1 MKNASMIN
9 SNRGHYYRFYTSI
22 LVWFYIINGI
32 HGQQQMEEIG
42 IQDIP
47 NFITSNETYHV
58 ISGTDLEI
66 VCQVTQSNVD
76 IIISY
81 ESFDSQHS
89 QHQKGK
95 YKILSVGHL
104 KIDRKRS
111 FKVIPLSDGVKIKMP
126 KITEDDSGYYKC
138 SLALPQQES
147 QKVIFTIEVISQNS
161 SSSTTADYYSN
172 SSGNISTQNYLQFY
186 LVILLIVYVLWQN
199 LRIE

>member
-1 MKNASMIN
+1 MKNASIIN
-9 SNRGHYYRFYTSI
+9 SNRGHYYRLYTSI

-32 HGQQQMEEIG
+32 HGQQQLEEIG

-126 KITEDDSGYYKC
+126 KIREDESGYYMC
-138 SLALPQQES
+138 SLAMPQQES
-147 QKVIFTIEVISQNS
+147 QKVIFTIEVMSKNS
-161 SSSTTADYYSN
+161 SRSTANYYSN
-172 SSGNISTQNYLQFY
+172 SSSENIACQNHLQFY
-186 LVILLIVYVLWQN
+186 FVILMALYYA
-199 LRIE
+199 E

>member
-9 SNRGHYYRFYTSI
+9 SNHGHYYRFYTSI
-22 LVWFYIINGI
+22 LVWFYIVNGI
-32 HGQQQMEEIG
+32 HGQQQLEEIG

-58 ISGTDLEI
+58 ISGADLEI

-126 KITEDDSGYYKC
+126 KIREDESGYYMC
-138 SLALPQQES
+138 SLAMPQQES
-147 QKVIFTIEVISQNS
+147 QKVIFTIEVMSKNS
-161 SSSTTADYYSN
+161 SRSTANYYSN
-172 SSGNISTQNYLQFY
+172 SSSENIACQNYFQFY
-186 LVILLIVYVLWQN
+186 FVILMALYYA
-199 LRIE
+199 E

>member
-1 MKNASMIN
+1 MKNASIIN
-9 SNRGHYYRFYTSI
+9 SNRGHYYRLYTSI

-32 HGQQQMEEIG
+32 HGQQQLEEIG

-126 KITEDDSGYYKC
+126 KIREDESGYYMC
-138 SLALPQQES
+138 SLAMPQQES
-147 QKVIFTIEVISQNS
+147 QKVIFTIEVMSKNS
-161 SSSTTADYYSN
+161 SRSTANYYSN
-172 SSGNISTQNYLQFY
+172 SSSENIACQNYFQFY
-186 LVILLIVYVLWQN
+186 FVILMALYYA
-199 LRIE
+199 E

>member
-1 MKNASMIN
+1 MKNASIIN
-9 SNRGHYYRFYTSI
+9 SNRGHYYRLYTSI

-32 HGQQQMEEIG
+32 HGQQQLEEIG

-58 ISGTDLEI
+58 ISGADLEI

-126 KITEDDSGYYKC
+126 KIREDESGYYMC
-138 SLALPQQES
+138 SLAMPQQES
-147 QKVIFTIEVISQNS
+147 QKVIFTIEVMSKNS
-161 SSSTTADYYSN
+161 SRSTANYYSN
-172 SSGNISTQNYLQFY
+172 SSSENIACQNYLQFY
-186 LVILLIVYVLWQN
+186 FVILMALYYA
-199 LRIE
+199 E

>member
-1 MKNASMIN
+1 MVFNLIS
-9 SNRGHYYRFYTSI
+9 SNRGYYYRFYSTI

-32 HGQQQMEEIG
+32 HGQQLEEIG

-89 QHQKGK
+89 GLKTLNNSAI
-95 YKILSVGHL
+95 KI
-104 KIDRKRS
+104 IA
-111 FKVIPLSDGVKIKMP
+111 I
-126 KITEDDSGYYKC
+126 
-138 SLALPQQES
+138 LPQN
-147 QKVIFTIEVISQNS
+147 F
-161 SSSTTADYYSN
+161 
-172 SSGNISTQNYLQFY
+172 
-186 LVILLIVYVLWQN
+186 
-199 LRIE
+199 

>member
-1 MKNASMIN
+1 MKNAIIIN
-9 SNRGHYYRFYTSI
+9 SRGCYYRFYSTI

-32 HGQQQMEEIG
+32 YGQQLEEIG

-58 ISGTDLEI
+58 ISGADLEI

-126 KITEDDSGYYKC
+126 KIREDESGYYMC
-138 SLALPQQES
+138 SLAMPQQES
-147 QKVIFTIEVISQNS
+147 QKVIFTIEVMSKNS
-161 SSSTTADYYSN
+161 SRSTANYYSN
-172 SSGNISTQNYLQFY
+172 SSSENIACQNYLQFY
-186 LVILLIVYVLWQN
+186 FVILMALYYA
-199 LRIE
+199 E

>member
-32 HGQQQMEEIG
+32 YGQQLEEIG

-126 KITEDDSGYYKC
+126 KIREDESGYYMC
-138 SLALPQQES
+138 SLAMPQQES
-147 QKVIFTIEVISQNS
+147 QKVIFTIEVMSKNS
-161 SSSTTADYYSN
+161 SRSTANYYSN
-172 SSGNISTQNYLQFY
+172 SSSENIACQNYLQFY
-186 LVILLIVYVLWQN
+186 FVILMALYYA
-199 LRIE
+199 E

>member
-1 MKNASMIN
+1 MKNASIIN
-9 SNRGHYYRFYTSI
+9 SNRGHYYRLYTSI

-32 HGQQQMEEIG
+32 HGQQQLEEIG

-58 ISGTDLEI
+58 ISGADLEI

-126 KITEDDSGYYKC
+126 KIREDESGYYMC
-138 SLALPQQES
+138 SLAMPQQES
-147 QKVIFTIEVISQNS
+147 QKVIFTIEVMSKNS
-161 SSSTTADYYSN
+161 SRSTANYYSN
-172 SSGNISTQNYLQFY
+172 SSSENIACQNYFQFY
-186 LVILLIVYVLWQN
+186 FVILMALYYA
-199 LRIE
+199 E

>member
-1 MKNASMIN
+1 MKNASIIN
-9 SNRGHYYRFYTSI
+9 SNRGHYYRLYTSI

-32 HGQQQMEEIG
+32 HGQQQLEEIG

-89 QHQKGK
+89 QQKGK

-126 KITEDDSGYYKC
+126 KIREDESGYYMC
-138 SLALPQQES
+138 SLAMPQQES
-147 QKVIFTIEVISQNS
+147 QKVIFTIEVMSKNS
-161 SSSTTADYYSN
+161 SRSTANYYSN
-172 SSGNISTQNYLQFY
+172 SSSENIACQNYFQFY
-186 LVILLIVYVLWQN
+186 FVILMALYYA
-199 LRIE
+199 E

>member
-1 MKNASMIN
+1 MKNASIIN
-9 SNRGHYYRFYTSI
+9 SNRGHYYRLYTSI

-32 HGQQQMEEIG
+32 HGQQQLEEIG

-126 KITEDDSGYYKC
+126 KIREDESGYYMC
-138 SLALPQQES
+138 SLAMPQQES
-147 QKVIFTIEVISQNS
+147 QKVIFTIEVMSKNS
-161 SSSTTADYYSN
+161 SRSTANYYSN
-172 SSGNISTQNYLQFY
+172 SSSENIACQNYLQFY
-186 LVILLIVYVLWQN
+186 FVILMALYYA
-199 LRIE
+199 E

>member
-1 MKNASMIN
+1 MKNASIIN
-9 SNRGHYYRFYTSI
+9 SNRGHYYRLYTSI

-126 KITEDDSGYYKC
+126 KIREDESGYYMC
-138 SLALPQQES
+138 SLAMPQQES
-147 QKVIFTIEVISQNS
+147 QKVIFTIEVMSKNS
-161 SSSTTADYYSN
+161 SRSTANYYSN
-172 SSGNISTQNYLQFY
+172 SSSENIACQNYFQFY
-186 LVILLIVYVLWQN
+186 FVILMALYYA
-199 LRIE
+199 E

>member
-58 ISGTDLEI
+58 ISGADLEI
-66 VCQVTQSNVD
+66 VCQITQSNVD

-89 QHQKGK
+89 GLKTLK
-95 YKILSVGHL
+95 NSAIKI
-104 KIDRKRS
+104 IA
-111 FKVIPLSDGVKIKMP
+111 I
-126 KITEDDSGYYKC
+126 
-138 SLALPQQES
+138 LPQN
-147 QKVIFTIEVISQNS
+147 F
-161 SSSTTADYYSN
+161 
-172 SSGNISTQNYLQFY
+172 
-186 LVILLIVYVLWQN
+186 
-199 LRIE
+199 

>member
-9 SNRGHYYRFYTSI
+9 SNHGHYYRFYTSI

-32 HGQQQMEEIG
+32 HGQQQLEEIG

-126 KITEDDSGYYKC
+126 KIREDESGYYMC
-138 SLALPQQES
+138 SLAMPQQES
-147 QKVIFTIEVISQNS
+147 QKVIFTIEVMSKNS
-161 SSSTTADYYSN
+161 SRSTANYYSN
-172 SSGNISTQNYLQFY
+172 SSSENIACQNYLQFY
-186 LVILLIVYVLWQN
+186 FVILMALYYA
-199 LRIE
+199 E

>member
-1 MKNASMIN
+1 MKNASIIN

-32 HGQQQMEEIG
+32 YGQQLEEIG

-126 KITEDDSGYYKC
+126 KIREDESGYYMC
-138 SLALPQQES
+138 SLAMPQQES
-147 QKVIFTIEVISQNS
+147 QKVIFTIEVMSKNS
-161 SSSTTADYYSN
+161 SRSTANYYSN
-172 SSGNISTQNYLQFY
+172 SSSENIACQNYLQFY
-186 LVILLIVYVLWQN
+186 FVILMALYYA
-199 LRIE
+199 E

>member
-32 HGQQQMEEIG
+32 HGQQQLEEIG

-126 KITEDDSGYYKC
+126 KIREDESGYYMC
-138 SLALPQQES
+138 SLAMPQQES
-147 QKVIFTIEVISQNS
+147 QKVIFTIEVMSKNS
-161 SSSTTADYYSN
+161 SRSTANYYSN
-172 SSGNISTQNYLQFY
+172 SSSENIACQNYFQFY
-186 LVILLIVYVLWQN
+186 FVILMALYYA
-199 LRIE
+199 E

>member
-1 MKNASMIN
+1 MKNASIIN
-9 SNRGHYYRFYTSI
+9 SNRGYYYRFYSTI

-32 HGQQQMEEIG
+32 HSQQQLEEIG

-126 KITEDDSGYYKC
+126 KIREDESGYYMC
-138 SLALPQQES
+138 SLAMPQQES
-147 QKVIFTIEVISQNS
+147 QKVIFTIEVMSKNS
-161 SSSTTADYYSN
+161 SRSTANYYSN
-172 SSGNISTQNYLQFY
+172 SSSENIACQNYLQFY
-186 LVILLIVYVLWQN
+186 FVILMALYYA
-199 LRIE
+199 E

>member
-32 HGQQQMEEIG
+32 HGQQQLEEIG

-126 KITEDDSGYYKC
+126 KIREDESGYYMC
-138 SLALPQQES
+138 SLAMPQQES
-147 QKVIFTIEVISQNS
+147 QKVIFTIEVMSKNS
-161 SSSTTADYYSN
+161 SRSTANYYSN
-172 SSGNISTQNYLQFY
+172 SSSENIACQNYLQFY
-186 LVILLIVYVLWQN
+186 FVILMALYYA
-199 LRIE
+199 E

>member
-1 MKNASMIN
+1 MKSAIIIN
-9 SNRGHYYRFYTSI
+9 SNRGYYYRFYSTI

-32 HGQQQMEEIG
+32 HGQQQLEEIG

-89 QHQKGK
+89 QQKGK

-126 KITEDDSGYYKC
+126 KIREDESGYYMC
-138 SLALPQQES
+138 SLAMPQQES
-147 QKVIFTIEVISQNS
+147 QKVIFTIEVINKNS
-161 SSSTTADYYSN
+161 SRSTANFYSN
-172 SSGNISTQNYLQFY
+172 SSSENIACQNYLQFFF
-186 LVILLIVYVLWQN
+186 VILMALYYA
-199 LRIE
+199 E

>member
-1 MKNASMIN
+1 MKNASIIN
-9 SNRGHYYRFYTSI
+9 SNRGHYYRLYTSI

-32 HGQQQMEEIG
+32 YGQQLEEIG

-126 KITEDDSGYYKC
+126 KIREDESGYYMC
-138 SLALPQQES
+138 SLAMPQQES
-147 QKVIFTIEVISQNS
+147 QKVIFTIEVMSKNS
-161 SSSTTADYYSN
+161 SRSTANYYSN
-172 SSGNISTQNYLQFY
+172 SSSENIACQNYLQFY
-186 LVILLIVYVLWQN
+186 FVILMALYYA
-199 LRIE
+199 E

>member
-9 SNRGHYYRFYTSI
+9 SNHGHYYRFYTSI
-22 LVWFYIINGI
+22 LVWFYIVNGI
-32 HGQQQMEEIG
+32 HGQQQLEEIG

-126 KITEDDSGYYKC
+126 KIREDESGYYMC
-138 SLALPQQES
+138 SLAMPQQES
-147 QKVIFTIEVISQNS
+147 QKVIFTIEVMSKNS
-161 SSSTTADYYSN
+161 SRSTANYYSN
-172 SSGNISTQNYLQFY
+172 SSSENIACQNYFQFY
-186 LVILLIVYVLWQN
+186 FVILMALYYA
-199 LRIE
+199 E

>member
-1 MKNASMIN
+1 MKYASMIN

-32 HGQQQMEEIG
+32 HGQQQLEEIG

-126 KITEDDSGYYKC
+126 KIREDESGYYMC
-138 SLALPQQES
+138 SLAMPQQES
-147 QKVIFTIEVISQNS
+147 QKVIFTIEVMSKNS
-161 SSSTTADYYSN
+161 SRSTANYYSN
-172 SSGNISTQNYLQFY
+172 SSSENIACQNYLQFY
-186 LVILLIVYVLWQN
+186 FVILMALYYA
-199 LRIE
+199 E

>member
-1 MKNASMIN
+1 MRMKNAIIIN
-9 SNRGHYYRFYTSI
+9 SNRGYYYRFYSTI

-32 HGQQQMEEIG
+32 HGQQQLEEIG

-58 ISGTDLEI
+58 ISGADLEI

-81 ESFDSQHS
+81 ESFDSQQDS

-126 KITEDDSGYYKC
+126 KIREDESGYYMC
-138 SLALPQQES
+138 SLAMPQQES
-147 QKVIFTIEVISQNS
+147 QKVIFTIEVMSKNS
-161 SSSTTADYYSN
+161 SRSTANFYSN
-172 SSGNISTQNYLQFY
+172 SSSENIACQNYLQFY
-186 LVILLIVYVLWQN
+186 FVILMALYYAK
-199 LRIE
+199 

>member
-1 MKNASMIN
+1 MRMKNASIIN
-9 SNRGHYYRFYTSI
+9 SNRGHYYRLYTSI

-32 HGQQQMEEIG
+32 HGQQQLEEIG

-126 KITEDDSGYYKC
+126 KIREDESGYYMC
-138 SLALPQQES
+138 SLAMPQQES
-147 QKVIFTIEVISQNS
+147 QKVIFTIEVMSKNS
-161 SSSTTADYYSN
+161 SRSTANYYSN
-172 SSGNISTQNYLQFY
+172 SSSENIACQNYLQFY
-186 LVILLIVYVLWQN
+186 FVILMALYYA
-199 LRIE
+199 E

>member
-9 SNRGHYYRFYTSI
+9 SRGYYYRFYTSI

-32 HGQQQMEEIG
+32 HGQQLEEIG

-126 KITEDDSGYYKC
+126 KIREDESGYYMC
-138 SLALPQQES
+138 SLAMPQQES
-147 QKVIFTIEVISQNS
+147 QKVIFTIEVMSKNS
-161 SSSTTADYYSN
+161 SRSTANYYSN
-172 SSGNISTQNYLQFY
+172 SSSENIACQNYLQFFF
-186 LVILLIVYVLWQN
+186 VILIALYYA
-199 LRIE
+199 E

>member
-1 MKNASMIN
+1 MKGAIIIN
-9 SNRGHYYRFYTSI
+9 SLGYYYRFYSTI

-32 HGQQQMEEIG
+32 HGQQLEEIG

-58 ISGTDLEI
+58 ISVTDLEI

-126 KITEDDSGYYKC
+126 KIREDESGYYMC
-138 SLALPQQES
+138 SLAMPQQES
-147 QKVIFTIEVISQNS
+147 QKVIFTIEVMSKNS
-161 SSSTTADYYSN
+161 SRSPANYYSN
-172 SSGNISTQNYLQFY
+172 SSSENISYQNYLQFY
-186 LVILLIVYVLWQN
+186 FVILMALYYA
-199 LRIE
+199 E

>member
-32 HGQQQMEEIG
+32 HGQQLEEIG

-89 QHQKGK
+89 QQKGK

-126 KITEDDSGYYKC
+126 KIREDESGYYMC
-138 SLALPQQES
+138 SLAMPQQES
-147 QKVIFTIEVISQNS
+147 QKVIFTIEVMSKNSSRSTANYYINS
-161 SSSTTADYYSN
+161 SSE
-172 SSGNISTQNYLQFY
+172 NIACQNYLQFFF
-186 LVILLIVYVLWQN
+186 VILMALYYA
-199 LRIE
+199 E

>member
-9 SNRGHYYRFYTSI
+9 SNHGHYYRFYTSI

-32 HGQQQMEEIG
+32 YGQQLEEIG

-126 KITEDDSGYYKC
+126 KIREDESGYYMC
-138 SLALPQQES
+138 SLAMPQQES
-147 QKVIFTIEVISQNS
+147 QKVIFTIEVMSKNS
-161 SSSTTADYYSN
+161 SRSTANYYSN
-172 SSGNISTQNYLQFY
+172 SSSENIACQNYLQFY
-186 LVILLIVYVLWQN
+186 FVILMALYYA
-199 LRIE
+199 E

>member
-9 SNRGHYYRFYTSI
+9 SNHGHYYRFYTSI

-32 HGQQQMEEIG
+32 YGQQLEEIG

-126 KITEDDSGYYKC
+126 KIREDESGYYMC
-138 SLALPQQES
+138 SLAMPQQES
-147 QKVIFTIEVISQNS
+147 QKVIFTIEVMSKNS
-161 SSSTTADYYSN
+161 SRSTANYYSN
-172 SSGNISTQNYLQFY
+172 SSSENIACQNHLQFY
-186 LVILLIVYVLWQN
+186 FVILMALYYA
-199 LRIE
+199 E

>member
-1 MKNASMIN
+1 MKNASIIN

-32 HGQQQMEEIG
+32 HGQQQLEEIG

-126 KITEDDSGYYKC
+126 KIREDESGYYMC
-138 SLALPQQES
+138 SLAMPQQES
-147 QKVIFTIEVISQNS
+147 QKVIFTIEVMSKNS
-161 SSSTTADYYSN
+161 SRSTANYYSN
-172 SSGNISTQNYLQFY
+172 SSSENIACQNYLQFY
-186 LVILLIVYVLWQN
+186 FVILMALYYA
-199 LRIE
+199 E